1 MNRTKYPLLNGKDKI
16 DQAIYDSV
24 ETFYKARVLEQGVVS
39 RRTEEGFRARAGACA
54 DRGQGHG

>member
-39 RRTEEGFRARAGACA
+39 RRTEGGFRARAERA
-54 DRGQGHG
+54 RVIKL